1 MGRTRTSTSARLLG
15 IAVLVIIWSLT
26 ASRAPVEDAS
36 PSVPSFRAVMPLLFP
51 TLFAQTQ
58 IAGCSNGDVNTGNQ
72 INITIT
78 KVRGRRVATPPES
91 GEIVQ
96 FDPLPPLTETSR
108 TVNLIGAVGSV
119 AGVFLNGVP
128 VQSSWPGDYNQLLI
142 TLASQMTYQG
152 AAQCATGGETRY
164 YYSNGSSTS
173 SPCIIGAAN
182 AGSPCTVVSGAS
194 VSAALNRSDFAATTV
209 TIGGGE
215 SAMPLNYTITSNG
228 SITLNVGFDPSI
240 AVYTLSGNNVVFPA
254 VTVSFAS
261 QP

>member
-1 MGRTRTSTSARLLG
+1 MGRTRTSTAARLLG
-15 IAVLVIIWSLT
+15 IAVLVIVWSLT

-36 PSVPSFRAVMPLLFP
+36 PSVPGVRAVMPLVFS

-58 IAGCSNGDVNTGNQ
+58 ISGCSNGDVNTGNQ

-78 KVRGRRVATPPES
+78 KVRGRRTDNVTF
-91 GEIVQ
+91 VT
-96 FDPLPPLTETSR
+96 FDETSR

-119 AGVFLNGVP
+119 ASVFLNGVP
-128 VQSSWPGDYNQLLI
+128 VQSTWPGDYNQLLI
-142 TLASQMTYQG
+142 TLASQMTFQG
-152 AAQCATGGETRY
+152 ATECVTGGQTRY

-173 SPCIIGAAN
+173 SPCIAAVAN
-182 AGSPCTVVSGAS
+182 PCTAVSNPS
-194 VSAALNRSDFAATTV
+194 VSAALARSDFAATTV
-209 TIGGGE
+209 TLGGGE
-215 SAMPLNYTITSNG
+215 SAMPLNYTITADG

-240 AVYTLSGNNVVFPA
+240 AVYTLNANNVVFPA